1 MKVVAL
7 WSLIGALTL
16 VAPACRTQRWI
27 GPMEP
32 NSWPLPPG
40 AGTDYV
46 PGLEEVVAVRHSDPV
61 AVRRAGENS
70 TFPLDSLNRRERL
83 RSGAWVVTRAGGHA
97 EVFWPLQG
105 TSILFHEEGA
115 LRIGEQSRGEP
126 CASFER
132 ITRATVKLSPGSRV
146 ALPTG
151 AELSGDA
158 ARESGPYSLEARY
171 PNLLRISNDSKET
184 AYVSYRREVL
194 PLGPGQSVDLAL
206 LAVGTG
212 PVDVP
217 PGGRRFLAG
226 QVAVDL
232 EGSAEVREVGPG
244 VVIESKDTGRVRG
257 LGVEVELN
265 LDRAALF
272 LPLGASLGSVES
284 GPIAGLPSA
293 LAEPLDGSPPGE
305 PTPGESEPEPGGDSN
320 PQ

>member
-1 MKVVAL
+1 MKPGARWL
-7 WSLIGALTL
+7 LIGALVLT
-16 VAPACRTQRWI
+16 APACRTQRWI

-32 NSWPLPPG
+32 DTWPLPAG
-40 AGTDYV
+40 AGSDYV

-61 AVRRAGENS
+61 AVRRAGETS
-70 TFPLDSLNRRERL
+70 TFPLDNVNRRERL

-105 TSILFHEEGA
+105 TAILFHEEGA

-132 ITRATVKLSPGSRV
+132 LTRASIKLSPGSRV

-158 ARESGPYSLEARY
+158 SRESGPYTLEARY
-171 PNLLRISNDSKET
+171 PNMLRISNDSKET
-184 AYVSYRREVL
+184 AYLSYRREVL

-212 PVDVP
+212 PEDVP

-226 QVAVDL
+226 EVAVDL
-232 EGSAEVREVGPG
+232 EGAAEVRELGPA
-244 VVIESKDTGRVRG
+244 VVVESEDTGRVRG
-257 LGVEVELN
+257 LGVEVQLS

-272 LPLGASLGSVES
+272 LPLGESLGSIDADAIADFS
-284 GPIAGLPSA
+284 TDLQDPIENASPDAGE
-293 LAEPLDGSPPGE
+293 EP
-305 PTPGESEPEPGGDSN
+305 
-320 PQ
+320 